1 MEFFNI
7 INVQTTEGEIQKNIT
22 FDDLEDYCASIFTIE
37 ITNNKA
43 GIGTFWGEFSLQKDD
58 INGGLRFSLLE
69 CPNALAFTIT
79 TGFSP
84 EPNKIIF
91 HLTVNRLELNP
102 VFIEEIE
109 AFIEEWKVGIEENF
123 KL

>member
-7 INVQTTEGEIQKNIT
+7 INVRATTDDIQKKIN
-22 FDDLEDYCASIFTIE
+22 FDDLEDFCASMFVIN
-37 ITNNKA
+37 ITGSTA
-43 GIGTFWGEFSLQKDD
+43 DVGTAWGEFSLQRDF

-79 TGFSP
+79 TGFPSK
-84 EPNKIIF
+84 PNKIIF
-91 HLTVNRLELNP
+91 HLTVNKLELNP

>member
-7 INVQTTEGEIQKNIT
+7 INIQSTEGGIQKNIT
-22 FDDLEDYCASIFTIE
+22 FDDLEEYCASIFI
-37 ITNNKA
+37 IKINTNNKA
-43 GIGTFWGEFSLQKDD
+43 VIGTFWGEFSLQRDN

-69 CPNALAFTIT
+69 CPNALVFTIT
-79 TGFSP
+79 TGFPP

-102 VFIEEIE
+102 VLIEEIK
-109 AFIEEWKVGIEENF
+109 AFIDEWKVGIEENF
-123 KL
+123 